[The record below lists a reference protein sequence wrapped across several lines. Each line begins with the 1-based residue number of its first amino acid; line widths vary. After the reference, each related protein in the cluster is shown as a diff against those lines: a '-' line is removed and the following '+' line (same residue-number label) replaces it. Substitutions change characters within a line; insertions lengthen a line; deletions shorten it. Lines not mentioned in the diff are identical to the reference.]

1 LGRLTRLGVVANIPQ
16 VESHEWEGAQSSES
30 MKTPQENALQQQ
42 TCGAGWFLVGVFE
55 L

>member
-1 LGRLTRLGVVANIPQ
+1 LGRRTRSGVFANIPQ
-16 VESHEWEGAQSSES
+16 VETHEWEVAQSSES
-30 MKTPQENALQQQ
+30 MTLQENDHQQQ